1 MEILLFGLMIF
12 IICITASYVT
22 ALLINRFSKNEYRF
36 NFKFAVTN
44 ALFFLIYSHS
54 IVLGG
59 LDVMS

>member
-1 MEILLFGLMIF
+1 MEVLLFGLMIF

-44 ALFFLIYSHS
+44 ALFFTIAYLFIMYF
-54 IVLGG
+54 
-59 LDVMS
+59 MN